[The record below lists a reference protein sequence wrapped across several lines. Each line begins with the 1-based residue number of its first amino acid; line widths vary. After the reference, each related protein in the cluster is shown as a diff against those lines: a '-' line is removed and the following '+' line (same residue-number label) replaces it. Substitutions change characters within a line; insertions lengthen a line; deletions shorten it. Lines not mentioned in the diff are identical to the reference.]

1 MDNFVDNFFKHIKD
15 FFVFF
20 YNKPYHLFFVGLTLL
35 LIYLCLVKNS
45 HLLITGSVLTVFS
58 IVTIIEILCNNNK
71 RKNNIKKYYNELQGF
86 EKEIIETCLNS
97 AILSYVTDPF
107 DDDAYTTAIYSL
119 VGKGFGHNISR
130 GGDFIMYQ
138 EVYNQL
144 SELKAKKK

>member
-1 MDNFVDNFFKHIKD
+1 MDNFINKFMENIKE
-15 FFVFF
+15 FLVFF
-20 YNKPYHLFFVGLTLL
+20 YNKPYHFFFVGLTML
-35 LIYLCLVKNS
+35 LIYIYFERNNY
-45 HLLITGSVLTVFS
+45 LLITSSLVIVFS
-58 IVTIIEILCNNNK
+58 IITIIEFKYNENK
-71 RKNNIKKYYNELQGF
+71 RKNNIKKYYNELQGL
-86 EKEIIETCLNS
+86 EKEIIDTCLNS

>member
-1 MDNFVDNFFKHIKD
+1 MAQEDIFKKLVAHCKEYGY
-15 FFVFF
+15 VFQSSEI
-20 YNKPYHLFFVGLTLL
+20 YDGLAAVYDYGQYGDEL
-35 LIYLCLVKNS
+35 
-45 HLLITGSVLTVFS
+45 
-58 IVTIIEILCNNNK
+58 
-71 RKNNIKKYYNELQGF
+71 KNNIKKYYNELQGF

>member
-1 MDNFVDNFFKHIKD
+1 MDNFINKFMENIKE
-15 FFVFF
+15 FLVFF
-20 YNKPYHLFFVGLTLL
+20 YNKPYHFFFVGLTML
-35 LIYLCLVKNS
+35 LIYIYFVRNNY
-45 HLLITGSVLTVFS
+45 LLITSSVVVVFS
-58 IVTIIEILCNNNK
+58 IITIIEFKYNENK
-71 RKNNIKKYYNELQGF
+71 RKNNIKKYYNELQGL
-86 EKEIIETCLNS
+86 EKEIIDTCLNS

-130 GGDFIMYQ
+130 GGNFIMYQ